1 MGGVA
6 HFEIHVDDTAR
17 ARAFY
22 GAVFGWTFSQY
33 PGMEM
38 EYWLIDVGDKSQG
51 GAILPRTQPA
61 APMGSSPSSFV
72 CTMAVESVDAAVN
85 RIVQAGGV
93 VVAPKMVI
101 EDQGWAAYLLD
112 TEGNSFGVFEYDPS
126 AKWVEPGQ
134 A

>member
-17 ARAFY
+17 AKKFY
-22 GAVFGWTFSQY
+22 GDVFGWTFSQF

-38 EYWLIDVGDKSQG
+38 EYWLIDLGDKSQG
-51 GAILPRTQPA
+51 GAIMKRSAPA

-72 CTMAVESVDAAVN
+72 CTMGVDSVNAAVDAAAK
-85 RIVQAGGV
+85 AGGQ
-93 VVAPKMVI
+93 VAVPKMGI
-101 EDQGWAAYLLD
+101 DGMGWVAYLLD
-112 TEGNSFGVFEYDPS
+112 TEGNILGVFEVDPT
-126 AKWVEPGQ
+126 AKFVPPGE

>member
-1 MGGVA
+1 MGGVV

-22 GAVFGWTFSQY
+22 GTMFGWKFSQY

-38 EYWLIDVGDKSQG
+38 EYWLIDIGDKSQG
-51 GAILPRTQPA
+51 GAIMKRNAPP

-72 CTMAVESVDAAVN
+72 CTMGVESVDAAVDTALK
-85 RIVQAGGV
+85 AGGQLAV
-93 VVAPKMVI
+93 PKMGI
-101 EDQGWAAYLLD
+101 DGMGWVAYLLD
-112 TEGNSFGVFEYDPS
+112 TDGNTFGVFQEDAN